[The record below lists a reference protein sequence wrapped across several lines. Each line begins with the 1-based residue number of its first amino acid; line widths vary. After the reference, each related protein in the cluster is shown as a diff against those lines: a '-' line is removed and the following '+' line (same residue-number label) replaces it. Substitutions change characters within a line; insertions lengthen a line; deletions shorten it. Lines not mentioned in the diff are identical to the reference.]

1 MTISPKESVSLQSME
16 IAEKLHDAYVLYS
29 SLIQDDVP
37 EWRDLVSTERE
48 LLTKV
53 AEELL
58 LRGFIVAGP
67 RLPIIASRR

>member
-1 MTISPKESVSLQSME
+1 ME
-16 IAEKLHDAYVLYS
+16 IAEELHRAYILHS
-29 SLIQDDVP
+29 PLMNDDDIP
-37 EWRDLVSTERE
+37 EWDDLLPIEKE
-48 LLTKV
+48 FLTKV